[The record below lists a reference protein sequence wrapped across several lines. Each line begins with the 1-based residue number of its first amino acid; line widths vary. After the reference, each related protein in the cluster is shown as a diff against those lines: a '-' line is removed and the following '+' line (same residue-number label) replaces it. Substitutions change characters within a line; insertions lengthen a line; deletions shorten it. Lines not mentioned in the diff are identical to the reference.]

1 MKKIPLTYTSSKTDN
16 LYVLAL
22 KDNQEVKIKVKDL
35 GCHGGIILGGD
46 STNKNGLNVYPTIF
60 ESFET
65 LYGSKD
71 TLSENYIYV
80 INDKGTIEQYL
91 ILNKQLVQ
99 IAGSINNITSGNE
112 NDDYEIS
119 TTPLIKDGVINYNM
133 PELIN
138 GNYMFKGHSEIKK
151 VYCDMPSLISGI
163 QMFHGTS
170 LTSFC
175 GNLSSLADGRWMFGK
190 GCKLDEESIIS
201 IVDGIKDWSFD
212 TAEHIIE
219 IGYDSSKVSI
229 SFIREIEK
237 EFISKGWVVNW
248 KPDGKLKINLSK

>member
-80 INDKGTIEQYL
+80 VNDKGTIEQYL
-91 ILNKQLVQ
+91 ISNKQLVQ

-119 TTPLIKDGVINYNM
+119 TTPLIKDGVIDYNL

-151 VYCDMPSLISGI
+151 VYCDMPNLISGRYMFYGCSLETFEGTLNSLEDGY
-163 QMFHGTS
+163 QMF
-170 LTSFC
+170 
-175 GNLSSLADGRWMFGK
+175 AK
-190 GCKLDEESIIS
+190 GCKLDENSIIN
-201 IVDGIKDWSFD
+201 IVDSIKIFPEGTNKRID
-212 TAEHIIE
+212 
-219 IGYDSSKVSI
+219 IGYNTSI
-229 SFIREIEK
+229 NSTTRNELENEMLK
-237 EFISKGWVVNW
+237 KGWQIHWWPN
-248 KPDGKLKINLSK
+248 GTLSHF